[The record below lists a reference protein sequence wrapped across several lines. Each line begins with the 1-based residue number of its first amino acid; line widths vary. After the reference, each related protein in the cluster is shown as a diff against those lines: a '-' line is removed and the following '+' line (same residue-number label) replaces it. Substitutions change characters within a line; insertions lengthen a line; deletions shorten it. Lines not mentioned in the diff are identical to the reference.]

1 MTMNVPVGAGEVL
14 STVGFLGRI
23 VTFVGAGEVRCGE
36 GTLASPMMAGM
47 KRRGNRSRATQG
59 SPPLIPATPAPT
71 RRTRFP
77 ARFITYLPVKAG
89 EVWTWGGDACV
100 AHGLCGLPSNTVAFV
115 ANGRKDTPL

>member
-47 KRRGNRSRATQG
+47 KGQG
-59 SPPLIPATPAPT
+59 HRTPGDPRVPT
-71 RRTRFP
+71 PHPCHPRPYETNPFP
-77 ARFITYLPVKAG
+77 ARFIKYLPLKAPPNSPPAPMYS
-89 EVWTWGGDACV
+89 DPR
-100 AHGLCGLPSNTVAFV
+100 L
-115 ANGRKDTPL
+115 R